1 MSRWSEAGVL
11 RNVFEQLQL
20 EQALLSKIDCICLD
34 STSVKVHPD
43 GMTALKKRPPKY
55 RQVMCELDN

>member
-1 MSRWSEAGVL
+1 MSRWSKAGVL

-43 GMTALKKRPPKY
+43 GMAALKKRPPKY